1 MVHVAHLYLEVRW
14 PYYGI
19 FVFSAV
25 VTFHASIFQRGI
37 GEGLLRGGGGRGI
50 FVGKLKLEPLRETI
64 VGVAQA

>member
-37 GEGLLRGGGGRGI
+37 GEGLLQGGKGI
-50 FVGKLKLEPLRETI
+50 LVGKLKLNP
-64 VGVAQA
+64 